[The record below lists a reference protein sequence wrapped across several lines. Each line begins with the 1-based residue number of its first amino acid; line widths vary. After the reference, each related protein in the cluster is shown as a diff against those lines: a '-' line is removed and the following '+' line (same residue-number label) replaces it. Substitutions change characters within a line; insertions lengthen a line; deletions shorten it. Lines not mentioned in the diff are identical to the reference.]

1 MSIHCPSTELS
12 PSCCAVADGVLQP
25 HDSIDFTDNDI
36 QALANFPLSPRITT
50 LLLARNRVSSIHP
63 AVANSIPNLQNLVLA
78 SNNFTELADLDPLG
92 GFSRLTHLVLLDN
105 PVTKK
110 EVRQIIP

>member
-1 MSIHCPSTELS
+1 MSS
-12 PSCCAVADGVLQP
+12 LQP
-25 HDSIDFTDNDI
+25 TI
-36 QALANFPLSPRITT
+36 
-50 LLLARNRVSSIHP
+50 
-63 AVANSIPNLQNLVLA
+63 ANSIPNLQNLVLS

-110 EVRQIIP
+110 EVRQPPRCTHNAQSFSNGYFLELSVLGCVEVPLGALPGLS